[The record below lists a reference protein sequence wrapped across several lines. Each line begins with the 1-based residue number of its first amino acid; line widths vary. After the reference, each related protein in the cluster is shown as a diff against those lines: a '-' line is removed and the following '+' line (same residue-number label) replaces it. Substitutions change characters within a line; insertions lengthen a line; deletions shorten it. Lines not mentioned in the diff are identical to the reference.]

1 MQRRPRLAVLADDW
15 RQEIAPMPIK
25 LITIP
30 AMVLMLAACADR
42 PPTATMGMSAAVC
55 RAAGAQAVLGRPFN
69 DMTEAEAL
77 RASGGLRTRVIP
89 PGGAVTMDH
98 DPMRLNIE
106 LDDAGNIRRM
116 RCG

>member
-1 MQRRPRLAVLADDW
+1 MSF
-15 RQEIAPMPIK
+15 K
-25 LITIP
+25 LSTIP
-30 AMVLMLAACADR
+30 PMLLALAACADR
-42 PPTATMGMSAAVC
+42 APTTTMGMNGAAC

-77 RASGGLRTRVIP
+77 RASGGLRTRVVP
-89 PGGAVTMDH
+89 PGGVVTMDH

>member
-1 MQRRPRLAVLADDW
+1 MLVIVRHPFLVLA
-15 RQEIAPMPIK
+15 ALAGCSHMPD
-25 LITIP
+25 T
-30 AMVLMLAACADR
+30 ASMGAAES
-42 PPTATMGMSAAVC
+42 GC
-55 RAAGAQAVLGRPFN
+55 RAAGAQAVLGRPFD

-89 PGGAVTMDH
+89 PGGVVTMDH

>member
-1 MQRRPRLAVLADDW
+1 MHRHRLLVIAAGTAVLG
-15 RQEIAPMPIK
+15 
-25 LITIP
+25 
-30 AMVLMLAACADR
+30 ACAQ
-42 PPTATMGMSAAVC
+42 PPGTSSMGAPAAQC
-55 RAAGAQAVLGRPFN
+55 RAAGAEALLGRQLD
-69 DMTEAEAL
+69 DMVQAEAL

-89 PGGAVTMDH
+89 PGGVVTMDH

>member
-1 MQRRPRLAVLADDW
+1 MRHRLLFSVSSAV
-15 RQEIAPMPIK
+15 
-25 LITIP
+25 
-30 AMVLMLAACADR
+30 VLVACASSPD
-42 PPTATMGMSAAVC
+42 TTTMGASASVC
-55 RAAGAQAVLGRPFN
+55 RAAGAEAVLGHPFN

-89 PGGAVTMDH
+89 PGGVVTMDH

>member
-1 MQRRPRLAVLADDW
+1 MVAVQPLPFAIAACVLAVLA
-15 RQEIAPMPIK
+15 
-25 LITIP
+25 
-30 AMVLMLAACADR
+30 ACAGSPD
-42 PPTATMGMSAAVC
+42 TTSMGAAESVC
-55 RAAGAQAVLGRPFN
+55 RAAGAEALLGRHLD
-69 DMTEAEAL
+69 DMVLAEAL

-89 PGGAVTMDH
+89 AGGVATMDH

>member
-1 MQRRPRLAVLADDW
+1 MSMKK
-15 RQEIAPMPIK
+15 IAGPA
-25 LITIP
+25 LIIVT
-30 AMVLMLAACADR
+30 AACSNA
-42 PPTATMGMSAAVC
+42 PNTASMGASESVC

-89 PGGAVTMDH
+89 PGGVVTMDH

-106 LDDAGNIRRM
+106 LDAAGNIHRM

>member
-1 MQRRPRLAVLADDW
+1 MVAVQPLPFAMAACVLAVL
-15 RQEIAPMPIK
+15 
-25 LITIP
+25 T
-30 AMVLMLAACADR
+30 ACAGSPD
-42 PPTATMGMSAAVC
+42 TASMGAAESVC

-89 PGGAVTMDH
+89 PGGVVTMDN

-106 LDDAGNIRRM
+106 LDETGTIRRM